1 MDDAQIS
8 DISLRVLS
16 LLVQLFGGE
25 NKHSLDPENLVMFW
39 YNIVCNETKTMRLK
53 ILNVV
58 FSMPTFP
65 QNIELASM
73 NMYLLIPLN
82 GE

>member
-25 NKHSLDPENLVMFW
+25 NKHSLDPENLVMYWFH
-39 YNIVCNETKTMRLK
+39 IVSN
-53 ILNVV
+53 
-58 FSMPTFP
+58 
-65 QNIELASM
+65 
-73 NMYLLIPLN
+73 
-82 GE
+82 